1 MASFTDKS
9 LQFNPYIQELPV
21 EAMVQVGMQKQAQY
35 DQGVQKIQNYID
47 RVGGVEL
54 YRPQDK
60 QILQSK
66 LNELGSRLKTVAA
79 GDFSNQ
85 QLVNSVAG
93 MTGQITKDEDI
104 INAVSSTQQY
114 KKALKEREDYLKDG
128 KTSPS
133 NDWLFQQKTNK
144 WMNGDVKEKFSGGY
158 DPYTNWRKNALGVI
172 KELTGDSTITEEA
185 FTTVVGKD
193 GKPQV
198 VLADAITRTKLAG
211 VSPDQIKQALSVGLT
226 PADWRQLEIDG
237 VYTYSNVT
245 DPNLFKENVNGE
257 YLDKSE
263 YFTKQKQALENS
275 LSSTNSNVQKQ
286 IIQDKIDGLDSTIT
300 KLNKERDSILG
311 LVDKGDLERAKANL
325 FTLNSINNFA
335 KPFSHTEVEITKED
349 SPEAQMRMQR
359 ETKNQAWM
367 IHKDN
372 MYWKSREVQAA
383 EDANKI
389 AKKAAEGYGAFAA
402 PVDQDTLPKLTIGEL
417 TRTTDV
423 ELDKIKTTDE
433 AFAKSQGKNLE
444 WVAQQRLA
452 WEERPTGVSPVT
464 ANYFNSTEKER
475 RQAEANQEL
484 ILDVRKKAEDV
495 HGKIDNFIPKNAPT
509 VTYRK
514 GNEAYQYT
522 AKDFVDFNTI
532 AYKYRGTGGGGT
544 SSSATMGV
552 GGGSPEVSSDA
563 KARQELS
570 PKMYNLYKIWSK
582 MPAKRDNAD
591 NTILANLNNY
601 AKTVNKPYQETLQK
615 IDKDMLED
623 FKNRISVTQAGGY
636 NIPSITPAQKGSLK
650 SFLINAAAAAKKS
663 GGKLAGSPD
672 FDADVATEIAGSE
685 NPNFSIDV
693 AEGTEF
699 QEPYYK
705 VTAVG
710 PGGKATSFRLTP
722 EQKVVGFGTQ
732 FDDVASQQLRPY
744 LDQINK
750 TGGMTTAK
758 DGSAKT
764 TVNNAFLGNLDFEN
778 VRTYGV
784 KANIIQLSPGNYTLA
799 IKAYNPDPKKRGW
812 TVDEM
817 YYPSVGSMTKEGLN
831 MAIKNM
837 NDSEIFR
844 LINERPAT
852 AGDLQKIQKASQK
865 PL

>member
-35 DQGVQKIQNYID
+35 DQGVQKIQNEID
-47 RVGGVEL
+47 RVGGIEL

-60 QILQSK
+60 QVLQSK

-93 MTGQITKDEDI
+93 MTGQIIKDENI

-114 KKALKEREDYLKDG
+114 KKAVKEREEYLKDG

-144 WMNGDVKEKFSGGY
+144 WMNGDVKETFSGGY
-158 DPYTNWRKNALGVI
+158 DPYTNWRKNALDII
-172 KELTGDSTITEEA
+172 KDLTGDSTITEED

-198 VLADAITRTKLAG
+198 VLADAVTRTKLAG

-245 DPNLFKENVNGE
+245 DPNLFKENVNSE

-263 YFTKQKQALENS
+263 YFTKQKELLQNS

-286 IIQDKIDGLDSTIT
+286 MIQDKINGLDSTIN

-311 LVDKGDLERAKANL
+311 LVDRGDLERAKANL

-349 SPEAQMRMQR
+349 SPAAQMQMQR

-372 MYWKSREVQAA
+372 MYWKSREVKAA
-383 EDANKI
+383 EEANKI
-389 AKKAAEGYGAFAA
+389 AKKTAEGYGAFAA
-402 PVDQDTLPKLTIGEL
+402 PVDQDTLPKLTVGEL
-417 TRTTDV
+417 TRTTDI
-423 ELDKIKTTDE
+423 ELGKIKDRDE
-433 AFAKSQGKNLE
+433 AFLKSQGKTKE
-444 WVAQQRLA
+444 WFEQQRAA
-452 WEERPTGVSPVT
+452 WETRPTGVSPVV
-464 ANYFNSTEKER
+464 ANYFNTTEKER
-475 RQAEANQEL
+475 RKAEANQEL
-484 ILDVRKKAEDV
+484 ILDVRRKAEAE
-495 HGKIDNFIPKNAPT
+495 HGTIDKLIPKNAPT
-509 VTYRK
+509 VTYKK
-514 GNEAYQYT
+514 GNEVYQYT
-522 AKDFVDFNTI
+522 AKDFVDFNTV
-532 AYKYRGTGGGGT
+532 AYKYRGTGGGT
-544 SSSATMGV
+544 AP
-552 GGGSPEVSSDA
+552 GGGSVVGMAGTPVASADA

-582 MPAKRDNAD
+582 MPAKRYDSD
-591 NTILANLNNY
+591 KVILAQLDNY
-601 AKTVNKPYQETLQK
+601 AKTVNKPYKETLQK
-615 IDKDMLED
+615 IDKTMED
-623 FKNRISVTQAGGY
+623 TFKNRISVSQAAGY

-650 SFLINAAAAAKKS
+650 SFLIAAAAAAEKS

-672 FDADVATEIAGSE
+672 FNVETAREIAGSE

-722 EQKVVGFGTQ
+722 EQKIGGFGTQ

-758 DGSAKT
+758 DGSART
-764 TVNNAFLGNLDFEN
+764 TVSNAFLGNLDFEN
-778 VRTYGV
+778 VKTYGV
-784 KANIIQLSPGNYTLA
+784 KANIIQLSPGNYTLG
-799 IKAYNPDPKKRGW
+799 IKAYDPIRRSW
-812 TVDEM
+812 TTDEM

>member
-21 EAMVQVGMQKQAQY
+21 QEMVQVGMQKQAQY

-93 MTGQITKDEDI
+93 MTGQIIKDENI

-114 KKALKEREDYLKDG
+114 KKAVKEREEYLKSG

-133 NDWLFQQKTNK
+133 NDLLFQEKTNK
-144 WMNGDVKEKFSGGY
+144 WMNGDVKETFSGGY
-158 DPYTNWRKNALGVI
+158 EPYTNWRKNSLEVI
-172 KELTGDSTITEEA
+172 KNVTGDSTITEDA
-185 FTTVVGKD
+185 FTTVRGKD

-198 VLADAITRTKLAG
+198 VLADAIIRTKLAG

-226 PADWRQLEIDG
+226 PADWRQMEIDG
-237 VYTYSNVT
+237 LYTYHNVK
-245 DPNLFKENVNGE
+245 DPILFKENVNSE

-263 YFTKQKQALENS
+263 YFTKQKELLQNS

-286 IIQDKIDGLDSTIT
+286 QIQDKINGLDSTIK

-335 KPFSHTEVEITKED
+335 KPFSHTEVEITEKD
-349 SPEAQMRMQR
+349 SPRAQMQMQK
-359 ETKNQAWM
+359 ETKDQAWM

-372 MYWKSREVQAA
+372 MYWKSREVKAA

-402 PVDQDTLPKLTIGEL
+402 PVDQDTLPKLTISGL
-417 TRTTDV
+417 TGQTDV
-423 ELDKIKTTDE
+423 ELAKVKASDD
-433 AFAKSQGKNLE
+433 AFAKSQGKNQAWLD
-444 WVAQQRLA
+444 QQKNA
-452 WEERPTGVSPVT
+452 WEARPTGVSPVI
-464 ANYFNSTEKER
+464 ANYFNSTEQER
-475 RQAEANQEL
+475 RRATANQDL
-484 ILDVRKKAEDV
+484 ILDVRRKAEAV
-495 HGKIDNFIPKNAPT
+495 HGTIDNFIPKNAPT
-509 VTYRK
+509 VTYKK
-514 GNEAYQYT
+514 GNEIYQYT
-522 AKDFVDFNTI
+522 AKDFVDFNTV
-532 AYKYRGTGGGGT
+532 AYKYRSTGGGGT

-552 GGGSPEVSSDA
+552 GGGGPVVSADV
-563 KARQELS
+563 KASQELS
-570 PKMYNLYKIWSK
+570 PKMYNLYKIFSK
-582 MPAKRDNAD
+582 MPAKRDAAD

-615 IDKDMLED
+615 IDKDMAED

-710 PGGKATSFRLTP
+710 PGGKAVSFRLTP
-722 EQKVVGFGTQ
+722 EQKALGFGTQ

-758 DGSAKT
+758 DGRANT
-764 TVNNAFLGNLDFEN
+764 TVDNAYLGNLDFEN
-778 VRTYGV
+778 VKTYGV
-784 KANIIQLSPGNYTLA
+784 KANIIQLSPGNYTLG
-799 IKAYNPDPKKRGW
+799 ITAYDPTPTKRTW
-812 TVDEM
+812 TNEM
-817 YYPSVGSMTKEGLN
+817 YYPSVGSMTKEGLAMALRN
-831 MAIKNM
+831 MT
-837 NDSEIFR
+837 DSEIFR

>member
-1 MASFTDKS
+1 
-9 LQFNPYIQELPV
+9 
-21 EAMVQVGMQKQAQY
+21 MV
-35 DQGVQKIQNYID
+35 I
-47 RVGGVEL
+47 
-54 YRPQDK
+54 
-60 QILQSK
+60 
-66 LNELGSRLKTVAA
+66 
-79 GDFSNQ
+79 
-85 QLVNSVAG
+85 
-93 MTGQITKDEDI
+93 
-104 INAVSSTQQY
+104 
-114 KKALKEREDYLKDG
+114 KKAVKEREDYLKDG

-158 DPYTNWRKNALGVI
+158 DPYTNWRKNALGII
-172 KELTGDSTITEEA
+172 KELTGDSTITEDA

-245 DPNLFKENVNGE
+245 DPNLFKENVNDE

-286 IIQDKIDGLDSTIT
+286 IIQDKINGLDSTIN

-349 SPEAQMRMQR
+349 SPEAQMRMQK
-359 ETKNQAWM
+359 ETKDQAWM

-372 MYWKSREVQAA
+372 MYWKSREVKAA
-383 EDANKI
+383 EEANKI
-389 AKKAAEGYGAFAA
+389 AKKATEGYGAFAA
-402 PVDQDTLPKLTIGEL
+402 PVDQDTLPKLTVGEL
-417 TRTTDV
+417 TRTTDI
-423 ELDKIKTTDE
+423 ELDKIKTRDE
-433 AFAKSQGKNLE
+433 AFAKSQGKNVE
-444 WVAQQRLA
+444 WVNQQRLA
-452 WEERPTGVSPVT
+452 WEQRPTGVSPVT
-464 ANYFNSTEKER
+464 ANYFNTTEKER
-475 RQAEANQEL
+475 RQAEANQQL
-484 ILDVRKKAEDV
+484 ILDVRKKAEAE
-495 HGKIDNFIPKNAPT
+495 HGTIDRLIPKNAPT

-522 AKDFVDFNTI
+522 ARDFVDFNTV
-532 AYKYRGTGGGGT
+532 AYKYRGTGGGT
-544 SSSATMGV
+544 AP
-552 GGGSPEVSSDA
+552 GGGSVVGMAGTPGVSADA
-563 KARQELS
+563 KAKQELS

-582 MPAKRDNAD
+582 MPARRDNAD
-591 NTILANLNNY
+591 KVVLAQLDNY

-615 IDKDMLED
+615 IDKTMENE
-623 FKNRISVTQAGGY
+623 FKNRISVSQAAGY

-663 GGKLAGSPD
+663 GGKLADSPD

-699 QEPYYK
+699 QAPYYK

-710 PGGKATSFRLTP
+710 PGGKTTSFRLTP
-722 EQKVVGFGTQ
+722 EQKAIGFGTQ

-764 TVNNAFLGNLDFEN
+764 TINNAFLGNLDFEN

-784 KANIIQLSPGNYTLA
+784 KANIIQLSPGNYTLG
-799 IKAYNPDPKKRGW
+799 IKAYDPIRRSW
-812 TVDEM
+812 TTDEM

-831 MAIKNM
+831 IAIKNM